1 MSKPTF
7 TTYWT
12 IDEQRYSDFAEVS
25 RLVFA
30 GAVAAE
36 TSIEA
41 QHAAWEH
48 QQLLEAWHRRALDR
62 HAKYTAEAA
71 HRDSPEGRAETAR
84 REAALHGGSR
94 VTLAGSNHPAFD
106 ELDQYG
112 PDATDVFK

>member
-12 IDEQRYSDFAEVS
+12 IDEQRYTELAEVS

-62 HAKYTAEAA
+62 HAKYVAEQQ
-71 HRDSPEGRAETAR
+71 HKDSPEGKLELVAR
-84 REAALHGGSR
+84 HAAQHPGGI
-94 VTLAGSNHPAFD
+94 VTTTGRNSVFD
-106 ELDQYG
+106 ELDAFG
-112 PDATDVFK
+112 PDKTDVFK